1 MNSKIY
7 DAMMRLPIVGMTLYF
22 LAREVLSLRL
32 YVGFHPYFGEDWL
45 FLLNVTSR
53 VSVILFLALLGLLHL
68 ARRRPVRKYE
78 SWRPRIEAFLGLTL
92 TFLLLLV
99 PRAAPDPWF
108 DGVSTLLILFGNYLC
123 IVALANLGRSLSIMP
138 EARRLVTDGPYRWV
152 RHPLYLAEEIAVI
165 GIFLQFRSWPAA
177 AVLAVHFYFQVRR
190 MIWEEKILTEAF
202 PEYSEYSRSTRRLV
216 PGVY

>member
-1 MNSKIY
+1 MKSKIY
-7 DAMMRLPIVGMTLYF
+7 DALMRLPIVAMTLYF
-22 LAREVLSLRL
+22 LVREVLSLRL

-45 FLLNVTSR
+45 FLLSVTSR

-68 ARRRPVRKYE
+68 ARRRPVRKYD
-78 SWRPRIEAFLGLTL
+78 SWRPRIDAFLGLTF

-99 PRAAPDPWF
+99 PRAASNPWV
-108 DGVSTLLILFGNYLC
+108 DGISTLLIFSGNYLC

-152 RHPLYLAEEIAVI
+152 RHPLYLAEEIAVV

-177 AVLAVHFYFQVRR
+177 AILVIHFYFQVKR
-190 MIWEEKILTEAF
+190 MIWEEKILAEAF
-202 PEYSEYSRSTRRLV
+202 PEYTAYCRSTRRLV